1 MFKQKE
7 IIVKKSAHLER
18 MRAYL
23 ASSLTPYTLPDE
35 A

>member
-7 IIVKKSAHLER
+7 IIVKKIAHLER

-23 ASSLTPYTLPDE
+23 RFFFNAVH
-35 A
+35 AAR